1 MRRFSALQW
10 SIGLFVLTFLA
21 TLRAGVFNAS
31 AYHEAEALA
40 GLFGVAWQGAPVWW
54 ATPLVWGQALGF
66 AATMMGILLAHE
78 MGHYVTAR
86 RRGVAMSPPFFLP
99 WFEPLGTLGAVIAM
113 DATPTTGR
121 NLLRV
126 AVMGP
131 FAGMLVAIPALVLGL
146 AWSEV
151 RPVPEGDHVMSLG
164 VCLLMKGL
172 EVWFHPA
179 IPPGHDVYLH
189 PIALAGWAGCLIT
202 SLNLLPLGQL
212 DGGHTLYAMVGD
224 RFGRFARG
232 AVVILM
238 VGALLIYPP
247 WLLLLGIL
255 WYAMGIDHPPML
267 VDGPV
272 DGRDRWL
279 GWAAAAL
286 FLLTF
291 TPRPIIGAVP
301 GLLDLL

>member
-1 MRRFSALQW
+1 MRQWSALQW
-10 SIGLFVLTFLA
+10 SALLFVLTFLA

-31 AYHEAEALA
+31 AYHEAHALTA
-40 GLFGVAWQGAPVWW
+40 LLGFHWEQSPAWW
-54 ATPLVWGQALGF
+54 ATPAVWGQALGF
-66 AATMMGILLAHE
+66 AVTMMGILLAHE
-78 MGHYVTAR
+78 MGHYLTAR
-86 RRGVAMSPPFFLP
+86 RRGVPMSPPFFLP

-113 DATPTTGR
+113 DATPTRGTH
-121 NLLRV
+121 LLRV

-131 FAGMLVAIPALVLGL
+131 FAGMLVALPALVLGL

-151 RPVPEGDHVMSLG
+151 LPVPDGDHVMGLG

-172 EVWFHPA
+172 ELWLHPG

-189 PIALAGWAGCLIT
+189 PVALAGWAGCLIT
-202 SLNLLPLGQL
+202 SLNLLPIGQL

-224 RFGRFARG
+224 RFGRLARIAAG
-232 AVVILM
+232 ILM
-238 VGALLIYPP
+238 VGAALVYPP
-247 WLLLLGIL
+247 WLLLLAIL

-272 DGRDRWL
+272 GGRDRWL
-279 GWAAAAL
+279 GWGAAAL

-291 TPRPIIGAVP
+291 TPRPIIGAIP
-301 GLLDLL
+301 GLLELL